1 MMMTDMAEEI
11 ADHVEWLIEHA
22 DHIAAVSARGEDIT
36 LVKRLRRC
44 GELLAALAQQPQD
57 HVEVMK
63 RIAGDSAQEPDA
75 WIQADHLAQAKRGAF
90 MCRVEAE
97 YRKGMD
103 LVPIFAAPS
112 ASARQAEPEKVSRR
126 VHLSAAQLLEALEFV
141 APDRDT
147 DQDQLDGEVTIEHGE
162 GHSGTGYYCYVS
174 DYPEEGAILLDGE
187 SASSIIAAPAPAS
200 PDEYIK
206 QLEKET
212 SFAKTTL
219 EATREAASGRNK
231 GASPADQVSA
241 GSAESWKQNAID
253 NAVQKQSLQDA
264 ILKAGRDYV
273 RSFLMADEIPAFDVA
288 MATADMRHADS
299 SASPASDMGQDSIE
313 PDCPHDTCNPAA
325 CRCASPGALMDAVD
339 RTIQTIERQLELIAE
354 RAPGAYLDKRPV
366 VQSLTAHVRRLR
378 AALLAASPA
387 KENNN
392 G

>member
-1 MMMTDMAEEI
+1 MKRYRVDCYSDQIEESVDGKWVLYS
-11 ADHVEWLIEHA
+11 DHVEA
-22 DHIAAVSARGEDIT
+22 
-36 LVKRLRRC
+36 
-44 GELLAALAQQPQD
+44 
-57 HVEVMK
+57 MK

-112 ASARQAEPEKVSRR
+112 ASAQQAEPEKVSRR

-200 PDEYIK
+200 PAEYIK

-231 GASPADQVSA
+231 GASPAALTDEPGLLEYV
-241 GSAESWKQNAID
+241 
-253 NAVQKQSLQDA
+253 LQDDLHNRTTPRVIDIA
-264 ILKAGRDYV
+264 YTA
-273 RSFLMADEIPAFDVA
+273 FMAAKQPNTEDGGP
-288 MATADMRHADS
+288 
-299 SASPASDMGQDSIE
+299 SDWFT
-313 PDCPHDTCNPAA
+313 DT
-325 CRCASPGALMDAVD
+325 
-339 RTIQTIERQLELIAE
+339 
-354 RAPGAYLDKRPV
+354 RPV
-366 VQSLTAHVRRLR
+366 VLAAIEKLR
-378 AALLAASPA
+378 KDLLAASPA
-387 KENNN
+387 DQGEKKQ
-392 G
+392 